1 MEKLNQAK
9 ETINQAINIAMQ
21 KGCFNL
27 AESQAIIHA
36 LEIINS
42 QPDVELGEIKPIA
55 SEKKK

>member
-9 ETINQAINIAMQ
+9 ETINQAINVAMQ

-42 QPDVELGEIKPIA
+42 HTRC
-55 SEKKK
+55 